1 MRISCRHLHFTA
13 GRELR
18 ARVDQGRLHVISGIA
33 HGGGTVRQSRL
44 FKALKA
50 SIQQAR
56 NNWLCL
62 TTQDHLRSG
71 RGSDSARRRAFV
83 LTGRHTP
90 NAYQS
95 GQTEAQ
101 NKDTCIHCSLPA
113 NAC

>member
-13 GRELR
+13 GGELR

-33 HGGGTVRQSRL
+33 HGCGTVRQPRL

-50 SIQQAR
+50 GIQKPR
-56 NNWLCL
+56 NNWLRL
-62 TTQDHLRSG
+62 TTQGHLRSG
-71 RGSDSARRRAFV
+71 RGSDSACRMAFV

-101 NKDTCIHCSLPA
+101 NTDTCIHCSLPA